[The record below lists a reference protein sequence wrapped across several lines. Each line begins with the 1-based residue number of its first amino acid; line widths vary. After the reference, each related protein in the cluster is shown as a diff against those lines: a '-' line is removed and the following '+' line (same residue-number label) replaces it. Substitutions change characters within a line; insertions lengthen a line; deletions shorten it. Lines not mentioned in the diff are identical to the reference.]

1 MERVPQFKMD
11 GDLSLS
17 LPMAQGFEK
26 ILHDFVLL
34 ATSRSGFTT
43 EDSSRMAEQFS
54 SLLREQ
60 MKGLPDN
67 GRPPQLQLT
76 LTHHPGRI
84 TITTTIAAINFSKE
98 EHFHVQQVQ

>member
-17 LPMAQGFEK
+17 VPMAQGFDK

-34 ATSRSGFTT
+34 TASKSGFAS
-43 EDSSRMAEQFS
+43 EDSSRIADQIS

-60 MKGLPDN
+60 MKGLLDN
-67 GRPPQLQLT
+67 GRPAQLQLT
-76 LTHHPGRI
+76 LTHHPGRV
-84 TITTTIAAINFSKE
+84 TITTTIAAINFSRE
-98 EHFHVQQVQ
+98 EHFQVQAG

>member
-17 LPMAQGFEK
+17 IPMTQGFEK
-26 ILHDFVLL
+26 ILHDLVLL
-34 ATSRSGFTT
+34 TASRSGFAS
-43 EDSSRMAEQFS
+43 EDSSRMAGQIS

-67 GRPPQLQLT
+67 GRPAQLQLT
-76 LTHHPGRI
+76 LTHHSGRV
-84 TITTTIAAINFSKE
+84 TITTTIAAINFSRE
-98 EHFHVQQVQ
+98 EHFQVQAG